1 MHAGEYEFTIDSA
14 HPDQSIID
22 TNFSELDPEHKS
34 FNIIAL
40 DNGQFAAQPN
50 NRVIWRDNS
59 LIGKLE
65 QPDFKVCTQNYAVE
79 TEPKWWTVGHTD
91 EWRYKPKTVLETSF
105 GGTVEKNIP
114 ENAEWIDDAF
124 YIKKTRFGLY
134 TSILKEPLGQ
144 HFITGAT
151 YEGVLTMS
159 RWHLKCL
166 QDGTLDDYTRTV
178 NSGVVGG
185 KL

>member
-1 MHAGEYEFTIDSA
+1 MKKDYDGPLYAPWSAVVAGKKQWKTTM
-14 HPDQSIID
+14 Q
-22 TNFSELDPEHKS
+22 
-34 FNIIAL
+34 
-40 DNGQFAAQPN
+40 
-50 NRVIWRDNS
+50 
-59 LIGKLE
+59 
-65 QPDFKVCTQNYAVE
+65 E
-79 TEPKWWTVGHTD
+79 TEV
-91 EWRYKPKTVLETSF
+91 KPKARIETSF
-105 GGTVEKNIP
+105 GGTVEKDIP
-114 ENAEWIDDAF
+114 DNAEWIDDAF
-124 YIKKTRFGLY
+124 YIKKTRFGLF
-134 TSILKEPLGQ
+134 TSILREPLGQ

>member
-1 MHAGEYEFTIDSA
+1 M
-14 HPDQSIID
+14 PQ
-22 TNFSELDPEHKS
+22 
-34 FNIIAL
+34 
-40 DNGQFAAQPN
+40 
-50 NRVIWRDNS
+50 
-59 LIGKLE
+59 
-65 QPDFKVCTQNYAVE
+65 E
-79 TEPKWWTVGHTD
+79 TETRQP
-91 EWRYKPKTVLETSF
+91 RLEDSF

-114 ENAEWIDDAF
+114 EDVEWIDDAF

-144 HFITGAT
+144 HFITGLE
-151 YEGVLTMS
+151 YEAVLTVS

-166 QDGTLDDYTRTV
+166 QDGSLGDYTRVV

>member
-1 MHAGEYEFTIDSA
+1 MTETKIKQT
-14 HPDQSIID
+14 P
-22 TNFSELDPEHKS
+22 
-34 FNIIAL
+34 
-40 DNGQFAAQPN
+40 
-50 NRVIWRDNS
+50 
-59 LIGKLE
+59 KLS
-65 QPDFKVCTQNYAVE
+65 D
-79 TEPKWWTVGHTD
+79 
-91 EWRYKPKTVLETSF
+91 SF

-114 ENAEWIDDAF
+114 KDVVWIDDAF
-124 YIKKTRFGLY
+124 YIKETRFGLF

-151 YEGVLTMS
+151 REGVLTVS

-166 QDGTLDDYTRTV
+166 QDGSLDDTTRVV